1 MCDVTTSSRREICV
15 PQRFQVMKDWSDLE
29 ERYQDIRARDPVAA
43 DAFKRWMTVRFQQTV
58 AALEASGAAEKH
70 HLSAMHQQRV
80 QVRVCVRV
88 CVCVSV

>member
-1 MCDVTTSSRREICV
+1 
-15 PQRFQVMKDWSDLE
+15 MKDWSDLE

-80 QVRVCVRV
+80 QVIYLLWDDVCFKKR
-88 CVCVSV
+88 SYTE

>member
-1 MCDVTTSSRREICV
+1 
-15 PQRFQVMKDWSDLE
+15 MKDWSDLE

-80 QVRVCVRV
+80 QVLT
-88 CVCVSV
+88 SL